1 MSFANSIILHT
12 SLDHDHQQ
20 QHLNNIAEKS
30 VKLELEK
37 WISKFDEKLS
47 SLKKELQNE
56 KNANAELKNKLGN
69 IEEDVGKIKSELKR
83 DCEWGPWSDW
93 ELCTSGQL
101 TSGLTQSCDAG
112 NQQRKRTVLT
122 TPLFGEQCAGSEF
135 DTRIT
140 PVSFNFFF

>member
-1 MSFANSIILHT
+1 M
-12 SLDHDHQQ
+12 
-20 QHLNNIAEKS
+20 
-30 VKLELEK
+30 ELEK
-37 WISKFDEKLS
+37 WKSKFDEKLS
-47 SLKKELQNE
+47 LLQEELQNE
-56 KNANAELKNKLGN
+56 KNANAELKKKLGN

-101 TSGLTQSCDAG
+101 TSGLTLSCDAG

-122 TPLFGEQCAGSEF
+122 TPLFGEQCVGSDF

-140 PVSFNFFF
+140 PVS